1 MTELEQ
7 SLEELYASDFGTRK
21 RALKRLIALGDG
33 AVAPLIAL
41 ACSYKVVARKRA
53 IEALGE
59 IGDRR
64 ALWPLAGLGSDLPL
78 ARLKALIA
86 IVERLA
92 VAPTRADA
100 VWFVEILEKFRD
112 DPNGE
117 PIVLAAAQ
125 GALKLAQTD
134 PCPELLPVLDL
145 LGHDAP
151 HALPPECA
159 EIRRELESL
168 LARRRRPRNENLPR
182 PAAAPVQ
189 DVHDLPRPSSAD

>member
-7 SLEELYASDFGTRK
+7 SLEDLYSSDFGTRK
-21 RALKRLIALGDG
+21 RALKRLAALGES
-33 AVAPLIAL
+33 AVTPLIAL
-41 ACSYKVVARKRA
+41 ARSYKVVARKRA

-64 ALWPLAGLGSDLPL
+64 ALWPLVALSSDLPV
-78 ARLKALIA
+78 ARLKALVG

-92 VAPTRADA
+92 KAPTRTDA
-100 VWFVEILEKFRD
+100 VWFVEILAKFRD

-125 GALKLAQTD
+125 GALTLAQTD

-145 LGHDAP
+145 LSSDDP
-151 HALPPECA
+151 CALPPECA
-159 EIRRELESL
+159 EVRRELASL
-168 LARRRRPRNENLPR
+168 LARQQRPPRANLPL
-182 PAAAPVQ
+182 PAHAPVQ
-189 DVHDLPRPSSAD
+189 DAHDLPRPSSAD

>member
-64 ALWPLAGLGSDLPL
+64 ALWPLAGLDSELPI

-92 VAPTRADA
+92 AAPTRPDA
-100 VWFVEILEKFRD
+100 VWFVEILGKFRD

-125 GALKLAQTD
+125 GALKLAQND

-145 LGHDAP
+145 LGSFGP
-151 HALPPECA
+151 YALPPECI
-159 EIRRELESL
+159 EIRRELASL
-168 LARRRRPRNENLPR
+168 LARQQRPPRANLPR
-182 PAAAPVQ
+182 PADAPVQ
-189 DVHDLPRPSSAD
+189 DAHDLPRPSSAD